1 MQQPASGEAAAAAP
15 ERDLVID
22 LARFF
27 CLALVVVGHTMMV
40 SPVLHPDGTVSSQ
53 NTLGEQRWFEPVV
66 WVLQVMPLFF
76 VAGGVTGLHSWRRLR
91 SAGGNAIEF
100 VQGRLLRLIR
110 PAAVLLAA
118 MFIGLW
124 AARLSGVDPQVI
136 QLLASGAG
144 MPLWFLAAYLAA
156 QLNLPWLSALHDR
169 APWLTLAALVSLVV
183 AVDCARGALA
193 WLAYANMVFLWCA
206 VQQLGFFVA
215 DRRMP
220 GIGPSG
226 LLGLVAASNLLLGL
240 LVLLRLYSGNMLVNL
255 NPPNLP
261 LFLLAVS
268 QAASLQLLR
277 PVLVRLAARALVRR
291 LLAGAGRHSL
301 TVYLWHL
308 PLLAGI
314 SGLILLSGLPQPA
327 GGTAA
332 WWWTRPLV
340 LLGVVGLLLPVL
352 AVFGRL
358 EQRPTSTDPSRARPA
373 VAVVT
378 AAVVVFIPVADAALN
393 GLTVGLLGGGAVCF
407 ALAVLL
413 LGRVPA
419 RGSSHSGPGGSGLA
433 LPHPPLSA
441 NVEP

>member
-183 AVDCARGALA
+183 AVDCARGALP

-308 PLLAGI
+308 PLLAGM

-393 GLTVGLLGGGAVCF
+393 GLTVGLLGGGAVSF